1 MIDPR
6 ELRRLIE
13 SWFPTANGEEI
24 NTLIEL
30 FVTAADSLGK
40 ENDTEE

>member
-6 ELRRLIE
+6 ELRRLFE
-13 SWFPTANGEEI
+13 SWFPTANGEEV
-24 NTLIEL
+24 NSLIKL
-30 FVTAADSLGK
+30 FIIAADSLDK